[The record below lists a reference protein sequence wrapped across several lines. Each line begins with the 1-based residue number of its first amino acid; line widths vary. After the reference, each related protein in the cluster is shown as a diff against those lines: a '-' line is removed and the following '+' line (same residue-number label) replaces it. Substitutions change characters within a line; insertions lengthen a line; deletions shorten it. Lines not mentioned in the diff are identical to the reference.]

1 MEEDS
6 LAGKRQIKLM
16 QNEVLTLVGRLNDAY
31 QERDELRHCVRAIE
45 GFPDKPALL
54 LSLQRENLVL
64 RKQLLAAQPAREH
77 ASCSEVG
84 RLGPID
90 VDPGAELEL
99 IKDSVADAC
108 ASLEGDGRI
117 LDPSKDQNASL
128 VLSQWASKVFGQ
140 DLDFKSFVASCKK
153 FGIKMVDVRR
163 SLVATSLWALVWQH
177 PFEEIATAESPM
189 HDSFKKQLLA
199 RYGLDVRQLDTLAY
213 RSWVSEP
220 SFKDFV
226 ASRSKTLSDYM
237 CHALAPLLGSE
248 SKQSDVS
255 EVSDW
260 IPAALFEDA
269 VHRTIELA
277 AKIYLTDRDCFWAF
291 PQHGSQFDSYAMTST
306 DVTTSEG
313 GSRTGQAP
321 TVQLCLFPALY
332 MSKLSRSS
340 ASPDGRAKGTTTSAL
355 EDLSGYRLVA
365 KGLVLVKQ

>member
-16 QNEVLTLVGRLNDAY
+16 QNEVLTLVGRLNDAC

-90 VDPGAELEL
+90 VDPRAELEL

-108 ASLEGDGRI
+108 ASLEGDERI
-117 LDPSKDQNASL
+117 LDPSKDHSASL

-140 DLDFKSFVASCKK
+140 DLDFKSFIASCKK
-153 FGIKMVDVRR
+153 SGMKMVDVRR

-189 HDSFKKQLLA
+189 HDSYKKQLLA

-226 ASRSKTLSDYM
+226 ASRSKTLSGYM

-260 IPAALFEDA
+260 IPAARFEDA
-269 VHRTIELA
+269 MHRTIELA
-277 AKIYLTDRDCFWAF
+277 AKLYLTNKGCFWAF
-291 PQHGSQFDSYAMTST
+291 PQHGSQFDSCTMTPT
-306 DVTTSEG
+306 DVTTYEEG
-313 GSRTGQAP
+313 NRTGQAP

-332 MSKLSRSS
+332 MSKISESS
-340 ASPDGRAKGTTTSAL
+340 ASSDGGPKAQPGAL
-355 EDLSGYRLVA
+355 LRT
-365 KGLVLVKQ
+365 